1 MLNSCPYCGGP
12 VPSHGTCC
20 RVPEDLDRFERV
32 FERLTEAD
40 DNEFLRENLLRYLV
54 AYGRRNADEFLA
66 FAQPFRGTANSA
78 TSGAW

>member
-1 MLNSCPYCGGP
+1 MLNTCPYCAGP

-32 FERLTEAD
+32 FERLTEAH

-54 AYGRRNADEFLA
+54 AYGRRSADEFMA
-66 FAQPFRGTANSA
+66 FAQPFGGTANSA

>member
-1 MLNSCPYCGGP
+1 MLDTCPYCGGP

-32 FERLTEAD
+32 FQRLSEAH
-40 DNEFLRENLLRYLV
+40 DNDFLCENLLRYLV
-54 AYGRRNADEFLA
+54 AYGRRSDDEIA
-66 FAQPFRGTANSA
+66 VYDQVFRGSVNSA